1 MFFRAPPS
9 TFFFVTSVI
18 LQSKPTKVGSR
29 RSCGPRWRAP
39 TAARQKRDDAPCEV
53 RGQNEVVP
61 TSPWTGK
68 AAGRLAVAYVPPGR
82 CSRAGS
88 RVHVQDQEARLGRLA
103 VALHL
108 SGLCTHLALTLTLH
122 QLGGSGSSILS
133 PAGGLWAAGLSFI
146 GLPGCGSGGQ
156 AVCGNRRSDELMNNV
171 NARHSM
177 SSNPCTY
184 VRVRVSCA

>member
-1 MFFRAPPS
+1 M
-9 TFFFVTSVI
+9 
-18 LQSKPTKVGSR
+18 
-29 RSCGPRWRAP
+29 
-39 TAARQKRDDAPCEV
+39 
-53 RGQNEVVP
+53 VP
-61 TSPWTGK
+61 TSPSTGK

-108 SGLCTHLALTLTLH
+108 SGLCTHLVLALTLH

-156 AVCGNRRSDELMNNV
+156 ALDRRYPVWENGANYVLTS
-171 NARHSM
+171 ARERSM
-177 SSNPCTY
+177 SCQVTH
-184 VRVRVSCA
+184 VRTCVCVCRALEAA

>member
-1 MFFRAPPS
+1 MIVFSRPTEDFFSLRPLPS
-9 TFFFVTSVI
+9 SVN
-18 LQSKPTKVGSR
+18 QPKVGRPRRGVRGLSR
-29 RSCGPRWRAP
+29 RRSAGV
-39 TAARQKRDDAPCEV
+39 ARE
-53 RGQNEVVP
+53 NEVVP
-61 TSPWTGK
+61 TSPSTGK

-108 SGLCTHLALTLTLH
+108 SGLCTHLVLALTLH

-146 GLPGCGSGGQ
+146 GLPGCCSGGQ
-156 AVCGNRRSDELMNNV
+156 ALDRRYPVWEDGANYVYNV
-171 NARHSM
+171 SAQTLHVM
-177 SSNPCTY
+177 SSNPCPY